1 MTVETSIE
9 VRGLKEALA
18 ELNKVAPTVRRE
30 LTKSIKGDAKPL
42 IDAARALIPNEAPL
56 SGMTS
61 GRFAW
66 STKARSQVGIKMG
79 GRARGD
85 QFTILSLRQNNP
97 AGSIFDIAGKRGG
110 KNARGQQFIANL
122 AARYG
127 RPSRAMWP
135 AAEQALPQIIEEITQ
150 TIDDALSEINRNLV
164 TK

>member
-1 MTVETSIE
+1 MTPETSIE

-42 IDAARALIPNEAPL
+42 LDAARALVPDSPPL

-66 STKARSQVGIKMG
+66 STKAKSQIGIKMG
-79 GRARGD
+79 GRARGE
-85 QFTILSLRQNNP
+85 QYTILSLRQNNP
-97 AGSIFDIAGKRGG
+97 AGSIFDIAGKKGG
-110 KNARGQQFIANL
+110 SSKRGQAFIANL
-122 AARYG
+122 VARYG
-127 RPSRAMWP
+127 SPSRAMWP
-135 AAEQALPQIIEEITQ
+135 AAEQALPQITDAITQ
-150 TIDDALSEINRNLV
+150 TIDDALSTINRNLV